1 MRFFRLPLL
10 SALAVA
16 LVLTTLAPPATSPV
30 YAQEPGAP
38 QTQRLVEAV
47 EITGNRRLRDED
59 LLYYIQTRVGEP
71 FNQTTAERDLQAL
84 NSLTFFDKTETRVS
98 IEDGARGGI
107 NVIFRVQEL
116 PIIRDLVFDGLG
128 AITEA
133 DVLKAF
139 RENRIGVSKESALDP
154 VKVNNSR
161 RLIREL
167 LAAKGYPNATVEIE
181 TDEVSQ
187 TSTAL
192 TYKVNQGERVRI
204 VEIDFEGNQVFSDG
218 ALRSQMKYVKEAGLI
233 SRFKGEDVLDRRK
246 LEADLYNVSNFMRSK
261 GYLNART
268 GEPRVEDVGR
278 RRTGLPVLPL
288 PLLSSTD
295 DAIRITI
302 PITEGKIYRFGD
314 VKIEGNS
321 IFSEQYIRAVLGVQP
336 GEIANGQRLGKAL
349 FEDLKRIYGSQG
361 FIQYDYNVNQDFR
374 DNPTNPNEGIADFT
388 ISIEEGKQFTLRR
401 LEFQG
406 NTFTR
411 DNVLRRQVLIN
422 EGDVYNEFNFENSI
436 VRINQ
441 LGYFDPVD
449 KDKDKDIR
457 ANEETGEVDL
467 TLRVAE
473 RGRQQISFNGGIS
486 GIGGSFFGLEYSTN
500 NLLGRGESLSFNF
513 AFGNRQRSLYFTFTE
528 PSIRNREIAAGFTLF
543 TSSSKFLGQGTFLS
557 NNTTAINSA
566 FNNFD
571 FATLDDSNLFT
582 QTSTGGSI
590 FLSAPLS
597 EFRRRTRFNL
607 FSRVGLSYSLSTT
620 SIEDPEVNTQGN
632 ASTFIP
638 VIYSQPSIITSRIT
652 PTFSYNTS
660 ERNGVDAI
668 RGKEVSFSLAF
679 AGLGGDVRT
688 YQPFISYSQFIPVRR
703 KASRNPEVFAFRI
716 LAGHVSSFGTTEVV
730 RNSNSLAFVNG
741 VPINERF
748 FLGDEFTI
756 RGYNVRSISP
766 GAVTSTGV
774 TTREGTLSLASNATG
789 TPRTITDASLLAAA
803 RDIGLF
809 TGVQGDNPAIVGN
822 SFSYFGGDTQLLGN
836 FEYRVP
842 IVGPLSLAAF
852 ADIGSAFNI
861 RKGPDQFI
869 NSNFFADDVFLPT
882 LNPNGVIVQRT
893 VVPGAA
899 SNVLVPVPFQLGVNL
914 NTLALL
920 TRGDL
925 AISPGS
931 GSLVAYQGR
940 FVTQG
945 ALNTATRENPSQRDA
960 ITGLPLNYEEI
971 FLRGEAQ
978 ANTVVRISDPFFGGI
993 GDYRASLGGEVRV
1006 QVPVVN
1012 VPFRLIFAYNPN
1024 AKIEIREKR
1033 KAFRFSI
1040 GRTF

>member
-1 MRFFRLPLL
+1 MRFFRSPLL
-10 SALAVA
+10 SALVVA
-16 LVLTTLAPPATSPV
+16 LVLTTLAPPATSSV
-30 YAQEPGAP
+30 YAQEPVAP
-38 QTQRLVEAV
+38 QQTQRLVEAV

-59 LLYYIQTRVGEP
+59 LLFYIQTRVGEP

-84 NSLTFFDKTETRVS
+84 NSLTFFDKTATRVLT
-98 IEDGARGGI
+98 EDGARGGI
-107 NVIFRVQEL
+107 NVIFEVREL
-116 PIIRDLVFDGLG
+116 PIIRDLVFDGLK

-192 TYKVNQGERVRI
+192 TYKINQGERVRI
-204 VEIDFEGNQVFSDG
+204 VEIDFEGNQIFSDG
-218 ALRSQMKYVKEAGLI
+218 ALRSQLKYVKEAGLI

-246 LEADLYNVSNFMRSK
+246 LEADLYNVSNYMRSK

-278 RRTGLPVLPL
+278 KRTGLPILPL

-295 DAIRITI
+295 DALRVTI
-302 PITEGKIYRFGD
+302 PITEGKIYRFGE

-336 GEIANGQRLGKAL
+336 GEIADGQRLGKAL
-349 FEDLKRIYGSQG
+349 FEDLKRLYGSQG
-361 FIQYDYNVNQDFR
+361 FIQYEYDVDQNFK

-388 ISIEEGKQFTLRR
+388 ISITEGKQFTLRR

-436 VRINQ
+436 VRVNQ

-457 ANEETGEVDL
+457 TNEETGEVDL
-467 TLRVAE
+467 TLRVTE

-566 FNNFD
+566 FNNLD
-571 FATLDDSNLFT
+571 FQTLDDSNLFT

-620 SIEDPEVNTQGN
+620 SIEDPEVNSQGN
-632 ASTFIP
+632 ANTFIP
-638 VIYSQPSIITSRIT
+638 VIFSQPSIITSRIT

-668 RGKEVSFSLAF
+668 RGKEVSVSLAF

-688 YQPFISYSQFIPVRR
+688 YQPFVSYSQFTPIRR
-703 KASRNPEVFAFRI
+703 KTSRNPEVFAFRI
-716 LAGHVSSFGTTEVV
+716 LAGHVSSFSTTEAV
-730 RNSNSLAFVNG
+730 RNANSLAFVNG

-766 GAVTSTGV
+766 LAVTNTGV
-774 TTREGTLSLASNATG
+774 TSRNLTLASNATG
-789 TPRTITDASLLAAA
+789 TAQNIANPSLLADA
-803 RDIGLF
+803 RAIGLF
-809 TGVQGDNPAIVGN
+809 TGTSGTNPVTI
-822 SFSYFGGDTQLLGN
+822 SSSPTFFGGDTQLLGN

-852 ADIGSAFNI
+852 ADIGSAFNL
-861 RKGPDQFI
+861 RNGPDQLI

-899 SNVLVPVPFQLGVNL
+899 SNVLVPIPFQLGVNL

-920 TRGDL
+920 TRSNL

-931 GSLVAYQGR
+931 GSLVVRNGQ

-945 ALNTATRENPSQRDA
+945 ELNTAQAILPRDPV
-960 ITGLPLNYEEI
+960 TGLPQGFEEI

-978 ANTVVRISDPFFGGI
+978 ANTLVRVSDPLFGKI
-993 GDYRASLGGEVRV
+993 SDYRASVGGEVRV

-1024 AKIEIREKR
+1024 ARVELRERKR
-1033 KAFRFSI
+1033 AFRFSI

>member
-1 MRFFRLPLL
+1 MRFFRSPLL
-10 SALAVA
+10 FALVVA
-16 LVLTTLAPPATSPV
+16 LVLTTLAPPATSSV
-30 YAQEPGAP
+30 YGQEPGAP

-47 EITGNRRLRDED
+47 DITGNRRLRDED
-59 LLYYIQTRVGEP
+59 LLFYIQTRVGEP

-84 NSLTFFDKTETRVS
+84 NSLTFFDKTATRVLT
-98 IEDGARGGI
+98 EDGARGGI
-107 NVIFRVQEL
+107 NVIFEVREL
-116 PIIRDLVFDGLG
+116 PIIRDLVFDGLK

-139 RENRIGVSKESALDP
+139 RENRIGVSKEAVFDP
-154 VKVNNSR
+154 VKVTSSR

-192 TYKVNQGERVRI
+192 TYKINQGERVRI
-204 VEIDFEGNQVFSDG
+204 VEIDFEGNQIFSDG
-218 ALRSQMKYVKEAGLI
+218 ALRSQLKYIKEAGLI
-233 SRFKGEDVLDRRK
+233 SRVKGEDVLDRRK
-246 LEADLYNVSNFMRSK
+246 LEADLYNVTNFMRSK

-278 RRTGLPVLPL
+278 KRTGLPILPL

-295 DAIRITI
+295 DALRVTI
-302 PITEGKIYRFGD
+302 PVTEGKIFRFGE

-349 FEDLKRIYGSQG
+349 FEDLKRLYGSQG
-361 FIQYDYNVNQDFR
+361 FIQYDYDVDQNFK

-388 ISIEEGKQFTLRR
+388 ISITEGKQFTLRR

-436 VRINQ
+436 VRVNQ

-457 ANEETGEVDL
+457 TNEETGEVDL
-467 TLRVAE
+467 TLRVTE

-557 NNTTAINSA
+557 NNQTAINSA
-566 FNNFD
+566 FNNLD
-571 FATLDDSNLFT
+571 FQTLDDANLFT
-582 QTSTGGSI
+582 QTSSGGSV

-620 SIEDPEVNTQGN
+620 SIRDPEVNAQGN
-632 ASTFIP
+632 AQTFIP
-638 VIYSQPSIITSRIT
+638 VIYSQPSILTSRIT

-668 RGKEVSFSLAF
+668 RGKEISVSLAF

-688 YQPFISYSQFIPVRR
+688 YQPFVSYSQFTPIRR
-703 KASRNPEVFAFRI
+703 KSSRNPEVFAFRI

-774 TTREGTLSLASNATG
+774 ISRNVTLSPDATG
-789 TPRTITDASLLAAA
+789 TPRTINDTELQAAA
-803 RDIGLF
+803 QEIGLF
-809 TGVQGDNPAIVGN
+809 TGVTGNNPVTVGN

-852 ADIGSAFNI
+852 ADIGSAFNL
-861 RKGPDQFI
+861 RNGPDQFI
-869 NSNFFADDVFLPT
+869 NSTFLPDDVFLPT
-882 LNPNGVIVQRT
+882 LNPNGVIVQRNIN
-893 VVPGAA
+893 PGAA

-920 TRGDL
+920 ARSDL

-931 GSLVAYQGR
+931 GSLVVHDRR
-940 FVTQG
+940 FVSQNV
-945 ALNTATRENPSQRDA
+945 LNNATANSPRDPV
-960 ITGLPLNYEEI
+960 TGLPQGFEEV

-978 ANTVVRISDPFFGGI
+978 ANTVVRVSEPLFGGI
-993 GDYRASLGGEVRV
+993 GDYRTSLGGEVRV

-1024 AKIEIREKR
+1024 AKIELGERKR
-1033 KAFRFSI
+1033 AFRFSI